1 MEAKTEVVQVAAVG
15 VGSVA
20 MRAMATRVATV
31 GTTEAE
37 VVMEAKGVAR
47 DRDMCT
53 STQLYT
59 SHQVDSSSGD
69 TYYLGTLHRHCIVAL
84 RTRGATDQDTRA
96 GMLCMSVAQSNM
108 NLDSFHQG
116 FRRTVQTA
124 VLVTATAAVAL
135 GVWGA
140 RLAMVEVG

>member
-47 DRDMCT
+47 DPDIHT
-53 STQLYT
+53 SM
-59 SHQVDSSSGD
+59 
-69 TYYLGTLHRHCIVAL
+69 R
-84 RTRGATDQDTRA
+84 
-96 GMLCMSVAQSNM
+96 M
-108 NLDSFHQG
+108 
-116 FRRTVQTA
+116 
-124 VLVTATAAVAL
+124 
-135 GVWGA
+135 
-140 RLAMVEVG
+140 